1 MDSET
6 RAEFA
11 KLHQR
16 LDAIESA
23 LTVRSGPFAG
33 VKPGPAPAA
42 DPAKLAALRAL
53 LADLGQYAP
62 GDSLLARWLSA
73 GYSPEGIRDA
83 IYSLLDGMPGET
95 LEERAYY
102 FSVKAH
108 AGGGWKNVYPELA
121 GEDEGPIVNPDPES
135 DLLAGLPNV
144 TGPADLLSMAVAVS
158 DRASRGVT
166 WRGNVALSGEDL
178 ARAKAAL
185 DNPRAEWRG
194 WIDPDLLRVLVLTNV
209 LPLTAAP
216 FSPYPDTSDLAV
228 QTLPEWLYGQW
239 VGSRS

>member
-23 LTVRSGPFAG
+23 LTVRSGPYAG
-33 VKPGPAPAA
+33 MKPGPMPTA

-62 GDSLLARWLSA
+62 GDSLLAQWLVR
-73 GYSPEGIRDA
+73 YTPEEVNAAIRA
-83 IYSLLDGMPGET
+83 LIGPMPGDDAET
-95 LEERAYY
+95 DAYY
-102 FSVKAH
+102 FSVKQH
-108 AGGGWKNVYPELA
+108 ANGGWKQVFPELA
-121 GEDEGPIVNPDPES
+121 GEDEGPIPNPDPEGNI
-135 DLLAGLPNV
+135 LAALNHV
-144 TGPADLLSMAVAVS
+144 TGPADLEIAAINVLS
-158 DRASRGVT
+158 RAERGVT
-166 WRGNVALSGEDL
+166 WRGNVALSGESL

-185 DNPRAEWRG
+185 GNPRAEWRG